1 MPRSRLSRRIIEL
14 EDRLGVRLLQRST
27 RKLTV
32 TEIGQEYYRHCVAM
46 LVEAT
51 AAQEAIERSRSGPQG
66 LIRISAP
73 PALVCFEVG
82 AMIARYMAANPRV
95 TVELE
100 STSRRVDV
108 IGEGIDVALRVRFPP
123 LEQSDL
129 VMRTLGESTQR
140 MVASPELVKGMTLPL
155 VPADLGALPSLDLAP
170 LLPKHIWE
178 LHGPD
183 GASVRI
189 THKPRLLTD
198 DMAQLLHAALAA
210 SASSSCRPWWST
222 RTLHRAGSSM
232 SRRDGCRGAASCM
245 PYSRR
250 GAACSPL
257 CAALSTSW
265 QPSSSLPAG
274 RAKRQLRVI
283 RVGLADHGDFRSTPV
298 NGHSQD
304 RWACLKSAINGH
316 CRNSVSAPD
325 LLRTLPLEVRSIE
338 GKSARRTRNA

>member
-1 MPRSRLSRRIIEL
+1 MQDLNDLYYFVQVVDHGGYAAASRATGMPRSRLSRRIIEL

-129 VMRTLGESTQR
+129 VMRTLGESTQC

-170 LLPKHIWE
+170 LLPKHTWE
-178 LHGPD
+178 LHGAD
-183 GASVRI
+183 DASVRI

-198 DMAQLLHAALAA
+198 DMAQLLHAALEGVGVVKLPTMVVDAHIA
-210 SASSSCRPWWST
+210 SGRLVDVTPGWVP
-222 RTLHRAGSSM
+222 
-232 SRRDGCRGAASCM
+232 RGGIVHAVF
-245 PYSRR
+245 PSRR
-250 GAACSPL
+250 GLLPSVRSLIDFLAAEY
-257 CAALSTSW
+257 
-265 QPSSSLPAG
+265 
-274 RAKRQLRVI
+274 V
-283 RVGLADHGDFRSTPV
+283 RVGKAERKGS
-298 NGHSQD
+298 
-304 RWACLKSAINGH
+304 
-316 CRNSVSAPD
+316 
-325 LLRTLPLEVRSIE
+325 
-338 GKSARRTRNA
+338 